1 MQLWQDHGVAP
12 PVLAIGICRGQFKA
26 GAALVGD
33 VKACLERHRLT
44 AQSLE
49 LEFDE
54 PALMQAAMRHAPTL
68 RALRDLGVR
77 IAITEFGSGY
87 SSIGY
92 LASAPVQ
99 RLKIAR
105 SLVAEALKDA
115 ACARAV
121 RASVQVARE
130 LGAETVADGVETQAQ
145 AAFLLAA
152 GCEQAQGSFFGPALS
167 AMEASLLL
175 RNTVAEPTVTSSKRG
190 TSAA

>member
-1 MQLWQDHGVAP
+1 
-12 PVLAIGICRGQFKA
+12 
-26 GAALVGD
+26 
-33 VKACLERHRLT
+33 
-44 AQSLE
+44 
-49 LEFDE
+49 
-54 PALMQAAMRHAPTL
+54 MQAATRHAPTL
-68 RALRDLGVR
+68 QALRDLGVR
-77 IAITEFGSGY
+77 MAITEFGSGY

-105 SLVAEALKDA
+105 PLVAGALTDA
-115 ACARAV
+115 ASARAV

-130 LGAETVADGVETQAQ
+130 LGGETIADGVETQAQ

-152 GCEQAQGSFFGPALS
+152 GCEQAQGSFFGPTLS

-175 RNTVAEPTVTSSKRG
+175 RSAVVEPTVTSSKRG

>member
-1 MQLWQDHGVAP
+1 MQQWRDHDVAP
-12 PVLAIGICRGQFKA
+12 PVLAIGIYRGQFKA
-26 GAALVGD
+26 GATLVSD
-33 VKACLERHRLT
+33 VQACLERHCI
-44 AQSLE
+44 AADCIELE
-49 LEFDE
+49 LDE
-54 PALMQAAMRHAPTL
+54 PVLMQAAQRHATTL
-68 RALRDLGVR
+68 QGLRDLGVR
-77 IAITEFGSGY
+77 MAITEFGSGY

-121 RASVQVARE
+121 RATVQLARE
-130 LGAETVADGVETQAQ
+130 LGVEAIADGVETQAQ

-152 GCEQAQGSFFGPALS
+152 GCEQAQGSFFGPTLS
-167 AMEASLLL
+167 PMEASLLL
-175 RNTVAEPTVTSSKRG
+175 RNAAVAPATATPKRS